1 MANAKTNNMQVD
13 TGRCTDPLAASDP
26 WATTPRPG
34 TRPAEGSPQQW
45 LGWPADADLLQMDI
59 PQFPVPAKAQCVA
72 HSVPGSNASS
82 RSTSLASHRGE
93 GS

>member
-1 MANAKTNNMQVD
+1 MANVIPNNMQVD
-13 TGRCTDPLAASDP
+13 MGRSADPLAVSDP

-59 PQFPVPAKAQCVA
+59 PQFPLPAKAQCVA

-93 GS
+93 